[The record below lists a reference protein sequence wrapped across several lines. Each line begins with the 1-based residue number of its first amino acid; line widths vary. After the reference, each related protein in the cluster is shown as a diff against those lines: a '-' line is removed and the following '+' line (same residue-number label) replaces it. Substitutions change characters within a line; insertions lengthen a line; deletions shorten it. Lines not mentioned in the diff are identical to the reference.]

1 MPPASSGMNIV
12 LRYHRRAMEGARQ
25 EGPGRDLPADDVLGP
40 DLREPGGREPRL
52 GDFTT
57 DRSVLRLVPLALGI
71 GVVSAFAALA
81 LLDLIALITNLAYG
95 GRLGLRP
102 ASPAAFR
109 PGPVH
114 ALLPILGGLVVGAM
128 ARYGSERIRGHGI
141 PEAMETI
148 LVGGSKVEP
157 RLAVLKPVSSAISIG
172 TGGPFGAEGP
182 IILTGG
188 AFGSIVAQSFHL
200 SAIERRSLLVAG
212 AAGGMS
218 AVFGTPV
225 AAVLLSVELLLFELK
240 PRSLVLVGLA
250 ATVAEALRGWFAHA
264 GWIAPEPL
272 FPAPRH
278 GPLGPSGLLGA
289 LALGLVAGATAWVM
303 TRAVY
308 GAEDAFRRLPLH
320 WVWWPAIGGV
330 VVGVGGLLQP
340 RVLGVGYE
348 TIGAAL
354 LGRLALGTLATVA
367 AVKLVVWAIALG
379 SGTSGGILAPILM
392 IGACVGGLVSPALPA
407 APPGTWARV
416 GMAAAMAGV
425 TRSPLTAVVFA
436 LELTHDVG
444 LLLPLLLAT
453 VTAHLVSV
461 LSLRRSILTE
471 KVARR
476 GFHVLREYAV
486 NPLEVLFVR
495 DVMATD
501 VVTVEPDRPLSE
513 VHEALRAHR
522 AVRRQRLLPV
532 VRDGRLVG
540 VVPWVEVLQRAA
552 DGDLGG
558 TIERLA
564 RRDAVVAH
572 PDETLREVADRM
584 ASRGLAAL
592 PVVERARPEHL
603 RGIVVHHHLLRA
615 RDRMLQEERHR
626 ERVLHPLPLWV
637 RWNGRRRRP
646 PERVDRP
653 ERRG

>member
-1 MPPASSGMNIV
+1 
-12 LRYHRRAMEGARQ
+12 MEGARQ

-57 DRSVLRLVPLALGI
+57 DRSVLRLVPLALAI

-95 GRLGLRP
+95 GRVGLGP

-114 ALLPILGGLVVGAM
+114 ALLPVLGGLVVGAM

-225 AAVLLSVELLLFELK
+225 AAVLLAVELLLFELK

-250 ATVAEALRGWFAHA
+250 ATVAEALRGSFAHA

-278 GPLGPSGLLGA
+278 GPLGPSALLGA

-444 LLLPLLLAT
+444 LVLPLLLAS

-513 VHEALRAHR
+513 VYEALRAHR

-532 VRDGRLVG
+532 VREGRLVG

-558 TIERLA
+558 TIDRLA

-637 RWNGRRRRP
+637 RWNGRRRRA
-646 PERVDRP
+646 PEPVDRP
-653 ERRG
+653 EHRG